1 MEHVGEKTTCRFAG
15 SSSLKW
21 LGWNKANSMWG
32 KGLVGIQDG
41 CFLFQAGSMGVY
53 RSGWKSWFWHGSVL

>member
-1 MEHVGEKTTCRFAG
+1 
-15 SSSLKW
+15 
-21 LGWNKANSMWG
+21 MWG